1 MLLLALGLQ
10 QTEGRCFFNRTQEYC
25 LCYRLTQQSAGSIIQ
40 CLAASTVEFQG
51 GDLEKYADFPIE
63 DLGTTIKNLELL
75 ETKKVIFSDLLVPEV
90 LLTRVLQIMFDSC
103 SFVERGSWALPITS
117 LHFHNVTVT
126 TLAGHKLDLSPLSCW
141 LGALQELSVTASH
154 LATLPCTVGQVLG
167 ALHSLDLAH
176 NSLGDDSLAPA
187 FCQGAFT
194 QLQVLSLRHNNL
206 TSYHGV
212 CDGVRLLGKLQ
223 HLDLSHNVLTTGTP
237 SSSSCQWP
245 ASLRIFNLSNAGLD
259 EVLTPLP
266 PDLEVLDLSSNHLHM
281 VDISLRSLQALFLSH
296 NELQAMPAIRGCPT
310 LHTLH
315 LNNNLITELPQDD
328 VLLLEHL
335 RDVAAA
341 GNPFNCTCA
350 GAGAVQALAA
360 SGCLGQG
367 WPQGYVCHTPARY
380 QGMLLRD
387 VPTSVL
393 QCNPAAVLAPVC
405 TGLALFC
412 VAVAT
417 GLLWVRGAQ
426 PRGLCGLGRRDD
438 ACSTAEH
445 L

>member
-1 MLLLALGLQ
+1 
-10 QTEGRCFFNRTQEYC
+10 
-25 LCYRLTQQSAGSIIQ
+25 
-40 CLAASTVEFQG
+40 
-51 GDLEKYADFPIE
+51 
-63 DLGTTIKNLELL
+63 
-75 ETKKVIFSDLLVPEV
+75 
-90 LLTRVLQIMFDSC
+90 
-103 SFVERGSWALPITS
+103 
-117 LHFHNVTVT
+117 
-126 TLAGHKLDLSPLSCW
+126 
-141 LGALQELSVTASH
+141 
-154 LATLPCTVGQVLG
+154 
-167 ALHSLDLAH
+167 
-176 NSLGDDSLAPA
+176 
-187 FCQGAFT
+187 
-194 QLQVLSLRHNNL
+194 
-206 TSYHGV
+206 
-212 CDGVRLLGKLQ
+212 
-223 HLDLSHNVLTTGTP
+223 
-237 SSSSCQWP
+237 
-245 ASLRIFNLSNAGLD
+245 
-259 EVLTPLP
+259 
-266 PDLEVLDLSSNHLHM
+266 
-281 VDISLRSLQALFLSH
+281 
-296 NELQAMPAIRGCPT
+296 MPAIRGCPA

-367 WPQGYVCHTPARY
+367 WPQGYACHTPARY

-393 QCNPAAVLAPVC
+393 QCNPTAVLAPVC

-412 VAVAT
+412 VAVAA

-426 PRGLCGLGRRDD
+426 PWGLCGLGRRDD